1 MQPMP
6 MLVVGAAAATEKPQ
20 SQTRQRRC
28 SVHFIHALSNAKE
41 DITTSIG
48 HLKRPTEHKEFNVS
62 QRHTLNGSDARIWKW
77 VIILDDDEHHMAH
90 TRLAKAE
97 CICITEK
104 QKNGENI
111 VV

>member
-1 MQPMP
+1 MP

-48 HLKRPTEHKEFNVS
+48 YLKRPTEHKEF
-62 QRHTLNGSDARIWKW
+62 K
-77 VIILDDDEHHMAH
+77 
-90 TRLAKAE
+90 
-97 CICITEK
+97 
-104 QKNGENI
+104 
-111 VV
+111 